1 VGALSRPIKDG
12 IMDKDTITT
21 AFGHRF
27 HATGEERKRYRLFT
41 VNPDVP
47 LVDALNSVSCLL
59 STLEDGVLDAAMG
72 TQPLV
77 DSAAWL
83 AHHTLE
89 SAKAV
94 VDSLIDCLESQRAA
108 QQQAE
113 TGWSREGGFYA
124 YFILDDIHIQR
135 APFGKFG
142 PFPTA
147 NAMREALDNIE
158 TKLPDLLLVS
168 RKARLAADLVNEL
181 ELDKE
186 HAKTLEKL
194 RNLGA

>member
-1 VGALSRPIKDG
+1 
-12 IMDKDTITT
+12 MDTDSITT

-27 HATGEERKRYRLFT
+27 HPTGEERKNHRLFT

-47 LVDALNSVSCLL
+47 LLDALNSVSCLL
-59 STLEDGVLDAAMG
+59 STLEDGVLDAATG
-72 TQPLV
+72 HQPLV

-94 VDSLIDCLESQRAA
+94 VDSLIDCLESPRVDQKKPIP
-108 QQQAE
+108 
-113 TGWSREGGFYA
+113 GWSREGGFYA

-168 RKARLAADLVNEL
+168 RKARLSAELVNDE

-194 RNLGA
+194 RAIGA